1 MFARFVRTA
10 AAAAFAGGLLV
21 GAPTVS
27 AAQGITCPQAPAGG
41 APLKPTAP
49 RDPLIAELGLDKAW
63 QLSTGAGVTVG
74 VVDTGVDPSS
84 PKLKRAV
91 ADGPTYRVIDKP
103 PGYAHAVKGDVDC
116 DGHGTEVAGII
127 AGRTAAGD
135 DRVSGIAPDARIY
148 PVAIQGDIAQA
159 PAALI
164 AAAIRDA
171 AAHSSIVNLS
181 FAQPTDSPEIR
192 AAIEDAVAGN
202 VIVVAAA
209 ANELGAS
216 PGGGAAVW
224 YPAAYPG
231 VLAVAATP
239 PDGAPDVNAAHGDWI
254 SIAAPGTELSTVPRG
269 GQGYVVVTGTSFATA
284 IVSGAAALVRARFPT
299 MPPAEVISRLEHTAV
314 PPGDGSRDD
323 AVGYGTVD
331 PYAALTASSVPA
343 AGAPSSTARGTVSV
357 QRVRAA
363 SGGKGSGTVL
373 AVAAVLAALAILVGL
388 GTLSVRVGRRR
399 SWHPGPAPHARAD
412 DRVAEPH
419 PAELG

>member
-1 MFARFVRTA
+1 MFGRLVRA
-10 AAAAFAGGLLV
+10 VAVAAFAGGLLI
-21 GAPTVS
+21 GAPTAS
-27 AAQGITCPQAPAGG
+27 AARGIVCPQAPSGG
-41 APLKPTAP
+41 VSLKPWAP
-49 RDPLIAELGLDKAW
+49 RDPLISELGLDKAW

-84 PKLKRAV
+84 TKLTGAV
-91 ADGPTYRVIDKP
+91 ADGVTYRVIDKP
-103 PGYAHAVKGDVDC
+103 PGYARAANGSVDC

-127 AGRTAAGD
+127 AGRTGAGD
-135 DRVSGIAPDARIY
+135 DRVSGIAPGARIY

-181 FAQPTDSPEIR
+181 FAQSTDSPEIR

-209 ANELGAS
+209 ANEASAS
-216 PGGGAAVW
+216 PGGAATVW

-231 VLAVAATP
+231 VLAVAAAP
-239 PDGAPDVNAAHGDWI
+239 PDGTPDVNAARGDWI
-254 SIAAPGTELSTVPRG
+254 SIAAPGKDLTTVPRG
-269 GQGYVVVTGTSFATA
+269 GKDFVVVTGTSFATA
-284 IVSGAAALVRARFPT
+284 IVSGAAALLRARFPT
-299 MPPAEVISRLEHTAV
+299 MPPAEVIARLEHTAV

-323 AVGYGTVD
+323 TVGYGTVD
-331 PYAALTASSVPA
+331 PYAALTAYSVPG
-343 AGAPSSTARGTVSV
+343 AGAASSTARGAVPV

-363 SGGKGSGTVL
+363 SGGKGRGTVL
-373 AVAAVLAALAILVGL
+373 AVVAVLAALAILVGL

-399 SWHPGPAPHARAD
+399 GWYPGAAPYAPED